1 MALKRGQGMW
11 NDKMRSLHF
20 IGIGGNG
27 MAPIAEI
34 LLSKG
39 VSVTGSD
46 QSQTDLTRRLSE
58 LGAHV
63 FVGHRAE
70 QVGEVDAVV
79 VSTAIRPDNPE
90 LLEARRRN
98 LPVIH
103 RGEALA
109 GIMQGGFGVAVAGSH
124 GKTTTTSMIGAVL
137 IAGGMDPTCVVGG
150 RVPGFG
156 GNARIGKLPC
166 VVAEADESDG
176 SFLRMSPTLAVVT
189 NIDREHLDH
198 YQSFGKLKDAF
209 LAFLSAIPEGGTA
222 VLCLDD
228 PEVCSLA
235 GSLSVPLLTYGFSRQ
250 ADIVAGEMRPDGL
263 LTSFPVHV
271 KGKDWGVFT
280 LNVPGEHN
288 VRNALAAIAVAFHL
302 GISPDVVRDALFR
315 FRGVGRRF
323 TLVGEEGGILIVD
336 DYGHHPTEI
345 GATLRAARQAYPE
358 RRIVVAFQPHRFS
371 RTRDLLSD
379 FARSF
384 RDADLLVLS
393 EIYGA
398 GESPIE
404 GVTGE
409 RLFQEIQTVQG
420 DGVFF
425 VPDRKAMAAF
435 LVACLKPGDLLLTMG
450 AGDITHLGQ
459 EILSLISHPS
469 RVVG

>member
-1 MALKRGQGMW
+1 MW
-11 NDKMRSLHF
+11 NNKVKSLHF

-34 LLSKG
+34 LLARG

-46 QSQTDLTRRLSE
+46 QSQTELTRRLSE

-63 FVGHRAE
+63 FVGHRSE
-70 QVGEVDAVV
+70 QVGEVDAVI
-79 VSTAIRPDNPE
+79 VSTAIGQDNPE
-90 LLEARRRN
+90 LLEARRRG

-109 GIMQGGFGVAVAGSH
+109 RIMQGELAIAVAGSH
-124 GKTTTTSMIGAVL
+124 GKTTTTSMIGSVL

-166 VVAEADESDG
+166 FVAEADESDG
-176 SFLRMSPTLAVVT
+176 SFLRMSPNLAVVT

-198 YQSFGKLKDAF
+198 YQSFEKLKE
-209 LAFLSAIPEGGTA
+209 AFLSFMNSTSAEGTA
-222 VLCLDD
+222 VLCIDD
-228 PEVCSLA
+228 HEASSMI
-235 GSLSVPLLTYGFSRQ
+235 GDLSVPVLTYGFSAR
-250 ADIVAGEMRPDGL
+250 ADILAIGISPDGL
-263 LTSFPVHV
+263 MTSVSVRV
-271 KGKDWGVFT
+271 KGEDWGIFT

-288 VRNALAAIAVAFHL
+288 VRNALAAIGVASHL
-302 GISPDVVRDALFR
+302 AIPPDVVRDALFR

-323 TLVGEEGGILIVD
+323 TLVGEAGGVLIVD

-345 GATLRAARQAYPE
+345 EATLSAARQAYPD

-371 RTRDLLSD
+371 RTRDLLHH
-379 FARSF
+379 FAHAF
-384 RDADLLVLS
+384 GAADLLVLS

-398 GESPIE
+398 GEIPIE

-409 RLFQEIQTVQG
+409 RLFHEIQEVQG
-420 DGVFF
+420 SRVLF
-425 VPDRKAMAAF
+425 VPDRNALATYI
-435 LVACLKPGDLLLTMG
+435 VSCLEPGDLLLTMG

-459 EILSLISHPS
+459 EILSLMSHPS

>member
-1 MALKRGQGMW
+1 MW
-11 NDKMRSLHF
+11 NNKVKSLHF

-34 LLSKG
+34 LLARG

-46 QSQTDLTRRLSE
+46 QSQTELTRRLSE

-63 FVGHRAE
+63 FVGHRSE
-70 QVGEVDAVV
+70 QVGEVDAVI
-79 VSTAIRPDNPE
+79 VSTAIRQDNPE
-90 LLEARRRN
+90 LLEARRRG

-109 GIMQGGFGVAVAGSH
+109 RIMQGELAIAVAGSH
-124 GKTTTTSMIGAVL
+124 GKTTTTSMIGSVL

-166 VVAEADESDG
+166 FVAEADESDG
-176 SFLRMSPTLAVVT
+176 SFLRMSPNLAVVT

-198 YQSFGKLKDAF
+198 YQSFEKLKE
-209 LAFLSAIPEGGTA
+209 AFLSFMNSTSAEGTA
-222 VLCLDD
+222 VLCIDD
-228 PEVCSLA
+228 HEASSMI
-235 GSLSVPLLTYGFSRQ
+235 GDLSVPVLTYGFSAR
-250 ADIVAGEMRPDGL
+250 ADILAIGISPDGL
-263 LTSFPVHV
+263 MTSFSVRV
-271 KGKDWGVFT
+271 KGEDWGIFT

-288 VRNALAAIAVAFHL
+288 VRNALAAIGVASHL
-302 GISPDVVRDALFR
+302 AIPPDVVRDALFR

-323 TLVGEEGGILIVD
+323 TLVGEAGGVLIVD

-345 GATLRAARQAYPE
+345 EATLSAARQAYPD

-371 RTRDLLSD
+371 RTRDLLHH
-379 FARSF
+379 FAHAF
-384 RDADLLVLS
+384 GAADLLVLS

-398 GESPIE
+398 GEIPIE

-409 RLFQEIQTVQG
+409 RLFHEIQEVQG
-420 DGVFF
+420 SRVLF
-425 VPDRKAMAAF
+425 VPDRNALATYI
-435 LVACLKPGDLLLTMG
+435 VSCLEPGDLLLTMG

-459 EILSLISHPS
+459 EILSLMSHPS

>member
-1 MALKRGQGMW
+1 MW
-11 NDKMRSLHF
+11 NNKVKSLHF

-34 LLSKG
+34 LLARG

-46 QSQTDLTRRLSE
+46 QSQTELTRRLSE

-63 FVGHRAE
+63 FVGHRSE
-70 QVGEVDAVV
+70 QVGEVDAVI
-79 VSTAIRPDNPE
+79 VSTAIGQDNPE
-90 LLEARRRN
+90 LLEARRRG

-109 GIMQGGFGVAVAGSH
+109 RIMQGELAIAVAGSH
-124 GKTTTTSMIGAVL
+124 GKTTTTSMIGSVL

-166 VVAEADESDG
+166 FVAEADESDG
-176 SFLRMSPTLAVVT
+176 SFLRMSPNLAVVT

-198 YQSFGKLKDAF
+198 YQSFEKLKE
-209 LAFLSAIPEGGTA
+209 AFLSFMNSTSAEGTA
-222 VLCLDD
+222 VLCIDD
-228 PEVCSLA
+228 HEASSMI
-235 GSLSVPLLTYGFSRQ
+235 GDLSVPVLTYGFSAR
-250 ADIVAGEMRPDGL
+250 ADILAIGISPDGL
-263 LTSFPVHV
+263 MTSFSVRV
-271 KGKDWGVFT
+271 KGEDWGIFT

-288 VRNALAAIAVAFHL
+288 VRNALAAIGVASHL
-302 GISPDVVRDALFR
+302 AIPPDVVRDALFR

-323 TLVGEEGGILIVD
+323 TLVGEAGGVLIVD

-345 GATLRAARQAYPE
+345 EATLSAARQAYPD

-371 RTRDLLSD
+371 RTRDLLHH
-379 FARSF
+379 FAHAF
-384 RDADLLVLS
+384 GAADLLVLS

-398 GESPIE
+398 GEIPIE

-409 RLFQEIQTVQG
+409 RLFHEIQEVQG
-420 DGVFF
+420 SRVLF
-425 VPDRKAMAAF
+425 VPDRNALATYI
-435 LVACLKPGDLLLTMG
+435 VSCLEPGDLLLTMG

-459 EILSLISHPS
+459 EILSLMSHPS